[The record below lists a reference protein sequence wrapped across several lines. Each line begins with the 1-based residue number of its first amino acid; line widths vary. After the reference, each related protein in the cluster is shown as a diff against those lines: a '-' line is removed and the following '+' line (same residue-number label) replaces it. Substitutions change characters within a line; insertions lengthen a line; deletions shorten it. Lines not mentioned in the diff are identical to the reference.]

1 MSELPTGT
9 VTLLLADIEGST
21 RLWDTEPDTM
31 RAAITCL
38 DEVLAAV
45 ALTHHGVRPLEQGE
59 GDSFVIAFQ
68 RVADAVACA
77 LDLQRAPLSPIALR
91 IGLHTGDIQLRDENN
106 YVGPT
111 INRAA
116 RLRDLAHGGQ
126 TVLSGV
132 TEALMAEQ
140 LPPEVT
146 LVDLGTHALRDLPRP
161 EHVAQLCHPDL
172 NNEFPPLRT
181 AASTT
186 NLPIQL
192 TNFIGRQ
199 TEIEHVRR
207 TLDGH
212 RLVTLTGAGGAGKTR
227 LAVHV
232 ATTAADEFDGVCYI
246 DLAPINHPEAVAAT
260 AARTLNLPDQPGRS
274 TTDTLQRFL
283 RDRHLLL
290 VLDNCEHLLEA
301 SAQLATAILAGAD
314 RLSILAT
321 SREPLGVAGEATW
334 QVPSL
339 PLANEA
345 GALFADRARLARADF
360 SLTEDNTAT
369 VTEICRRLD
378 GMPLA
383 IELAAARVRTL
394 TLTEIVD
401 SLHDR
406 FRVLTGGSRTSVR
419 RQQTLRASVD
429 WSHALLTDHERILF
443 RRLAV
448 FLGSFDLAAVRA
460 VAGDGTIEHYQ
471 VLDQLTLL
479 ADKSLVV
486 ADNTGGQTRYRLLE
500 TMRQYALEKLGES
513 GEADAIRSRH
523 RDYYTAMV
531 SQLSAPVQ
539 TGHEQRVAQA
549 EAEMDNLRGA
559 FEWSLENNDTEQALA
574 LASSLHVL
582 WWTRGRTRQGRAWFD
597 AALPKYELPGVPPA
611 VYARALAEHAFLDTW
626 VTGSATMD
634 SARQALAIA
643 RELDEPALL
652 TRVLTACGFTS
663 GYTGDAELARTY
675 FTEAAELARTLGD
688 NWSLI
693 QILAWQ
699 ASVAETAGFPLVS
712 GPLAEEGGAL
722 AAAIDDRQGLRI
734 CQHSCGWTRVQR
746 AELTAAVAQLRAV
759 QADAEAAHDEMSAI
773 GATLGLSIAYADQGQ
788 PGPARAMAMRAVEI
802 ARGLDRYFLGLAT
815 GTLALAELADD
826 NIEAA
831 RVACTQNWEQLSP
844 THPELAAVHLAHH
857 AVHVALAERNLPL
870 ARHCAETAAGQSTG
884 WHLALASLALAR
896 VAQAEGHAEESERQA
911 HEALAAV
918 ADSGALLPLPDV
930 LEHLGGTAL
939 CNNSPSRAARLLG
952 AAEAFRQRTGV
963 VRFPMYDAAY
973 DESVAALRVALP
985 EEDFVAA
992 WAEGAGLSA
1001 DEAIA
1006 YVQRGRGERRRST
1019 SGWDSIT
1026 RAELDVVRLAGDGL
1040 GNKEIAA
1047 RLFISPRTVQ
1057 AHLSHIYSK
1066 LGLTSRIQ
1074 LAQEANRRAVYTDQ
1088 YR

>member
-21 RLWDTEPDTM
+21 RLWDSQPDTM

-38 DEVLAAV
+38 DEVISAV

-68 RVADAVACA
+68 RAADAVACA
-77 LDLQRAPLSPIALR
+77 VDLQRAPLSPIALR

-132 TEALMAEQ
+132 TEALVAEQ

-146 LVDLGTHALRDLPRP
+146 LIDLGTHALRDLPRP
-161 EHVAQLCHPDL
+161 ERVAQLCHPDL
-172 NNEFPPLRT
+172 HNEFPPLRT
-181 AASTT
+181 AVGSS

-207 TLDGH
+207 TLDDH

-232 ATTAADEFDGVCYI
+232 AAMAAGDFGGVCYI

-274 TTDTLQRFL
+274 TTDTLRRFL

-301 SAQLATAILAGAD
+301 SAQLATAILADAQ

-339 PLANEA
+339 PLADEA
-345 GALFADRARLARADF
+345 VALFADRARLARAGF
-360 SLTEDNTAT
+360 SLTEDNTSA
-369 VTEICRRLD
+369 VIEICRRLD

-429 WSHALLTDHERILF
+429 WSHALLTDNERILF

-448 FLGSFDLAAVRA
+448 FLGSFDLTAVRA
-460 VAGDGTIEHYQ
+460 IAGDDTIERYQ

-486 ADNTGGQTRYRLLE
+486 IDDTGGHTRYRLLE
-500 TMRQYALEKLGES
+500 TMRQYALERLGES
-513 GEADAIRSRH
+513 GEADTIRSRH

-531 SQLSAPVQ
+531 AQLSAPVQ
-539 TGHEQRVAQA
+539 IGHEQRVAQA

-559 FEWSLENNDTEQALA
+559 FEWSLENSDTEQALA
-574 LASSLHVL
+574 LTSSLHVL
-582 WWTRGRTRQGRAWFD
+582 WWTRGRIQQGRTWFN
-597 AALPKYELPGVPPA
+597 AALSQYQQSGVSPA

-634 SARQALAIA
+634 SARQALTIA
-643 RELDEPALL
+643 RELADPALL
-652 TRVLTACGFTS
+652 ARVLTACGFTS
-663 GYTGDAELARTY
+663 GYTGDADLAATFFLEAGELAR
-675 FTEAAELARTLGD
+675 AVGD

-699 ASVAETAGFPLVS
+699 SNVAETAGFPLVARQY
-712 GPLAEEGGAL
+712 AEEGCTLGAT
-722 AAAIDDRQGLRI
+722 IDDRHGLRI
-734 CQHSCGWTRVQR
+734 CRLSCGWINIQR
-746 AELTAAVAQLRAV
+746 AEFIEAAAQFHAV
-759 QADAEAAHDEMSAI
+759 LAEIEEAHDEMSAV
-773 GATLGLSIAYADQGQ
+773 GAALGLSIVYANLGQ
-788 PGPARAMAMRAVEI
+788 TDEARATSLQAVDL
-802 ARGLDRYFLGLAT
+802 ARGLDHYFLGLAN
-815 GTLALAELADD
+815 GTLAIAELAAGD
-826 NIEAA
+826 IAAA
-831 RVACTQNWEQLSP
+831 RAASADNWQQLSG
-844 THPELAAVHLAHH
+844 THPDLAAVHLAHH
-857 AVHVALAERNLPL
+857 AVHSAIADHDLPL
-870 ARHCAETAAGQSTG
+870 ARSWAETALGSSTG
-884 WHLALASLALAR
+884 WHLALASLALSR
-896 VAQAEGHAEESERQA
+896 IAQAEGRSDEAERHA
-911 HEALAAV
+911 HEAVAAV
-918 ADSGALLPLPDV
+918 ADSGALVPLADI
-930 LEHLGGTAL
+930 LEQLAAL
-939 CNNSPSRAARLLG
+939 ILRHDAWRAARILG
-952 AAEAFRQRTGV
+952 AAEAFRQRTGMI
-963 VRFPMYDAAY
+963 RFPMYDAAY
-973 DESVAALRVALP
+973 DESVATLGAAMSP
-985 EEDFVAA
+985 EDFTAA
-992 WAEGAGLSA
+992 WDEGAGLTT

-1026 RAELDVVRLAGDGL
+1026 RAELDVVKLAGDGL

-1047 RLFISPRTVQ
+1047 RLFVSPRTVQ

-1066 LGLTSRIQ
+1066 LGLTSRVQ
-1074 LAQEANRRAVYTDQ
+1074 LAHEASRRAL
-1088 YR
+1088 

>member
-21 RLWDTEPDTM
+21 RLWDTQPDTM
-31 RAAITCL
+31 RAAVTCL
-38 DEVLAAV
+38 DEVISAV
-45 ALTHHGVRPLEQGE
+45 ALTHHGARPLEQGE

-68 RVADAVACA
+68 RAADAVACA
-77 LDLQRAPLSPIALR
+77 VDLQRAPLSPIALR

-126 TVLSGV
+126 TVLSVV
-132 TEALMAEQ
+132 TEALVAEQ

-146 LVDLGTHALRDLPRP
+146 LIDLGTHALRDLPRP
-161 EHVAQLCHPDL
+161 ERVAQLCHPDL
-172 NNEFPPLRT
+172 HNEFPPLRT
-181 AASTT
+181 AVGSS

-207 TLDGH
+207 TLDDH

-232 ATTAADEFDGVCYI
+232 AAMAAGDFGGVCYI

-274 TTDTLQRFL
+274 TTDTLRRFL

-301 SAQLATAILAGAD
+301 SAQLATAILADAQQ
-314 RLSILAT
+314 LSILAT

-339 PLANEA
+339 PLADEA
-345 GALFADRARLARADF
+345 VALFADRARLARAGF
-360 SLTEDNTAT
+360 SLTEDNISA

-394 TLTEIVD
+394 TLAEIID

-406 FRVLTGGSRTSVR
+406 FRILTGGSRTSVR

-429 WSHALLTDHERILF
+429 WSHALLTDNERILF

-460 VAGDGTIEHYQ
+460 VTGDDSVERYQ
-471 VLDQLTLL
+471 VFDQITLL

-486 ADNTGGQTRYRLLE
+486 VNDSGGITRYRLLE

-513 GEADAIRSRH
+513 GEADATRSRH

-531 SQLSAPVQ
+531 SRLSAPAQ
-539 TGHEQRVAQA
+539 TGHDQRVAQA

-559 FEWSLENNDTEQALA
+559 FEWSLENHDTEEALA

-582 WWTRGRTRQGRAWFD
+582 WWTRGRVQQGRAWFN
-597 AALPKYELPGVPPA
+597 AALPKDERPDVSA
-611 VYARALAEHAFLDTW
+611 EVYARALAEHSFLDTW
-626 VTGSATMD
+626 VTGSAAMD
-634 SARQALAIA
+634 KARQALAIA
-643 RELDEPALL
+643 REVDEPTLL
-652 TRVLTACGFTS
+652 ARALTACGFTS
-663 GYTGDAELARTY
+663 GYTGDAELAAT
-675 FTEAAELARTLGD
+675 FFSEAGELARTAGD
-688 NWSLI
+688 GWSLI

-699 ASVAETAGFPLVS
+699 SNVAESAGFPLAAR
-712 GPLAEEGGAL
+712 PYAEEGCAL
-722 AAAIDDRQGLRI
+722 AEAIDDRHGLRI
-734 CQHSCGWTRVQR
+734 CRLSRGWIAVQR
-746 AELTAAVAQLRAV
+746 AELATAIALFHLV

-773 GATLGLSIAYADQGQ
+773 GAILGLGVAYAHQGQ
-788 PGPARAMAMRAVEI
+788 AGSARAVAQNAINI
-802 ARGLDRYFLGLAT
+802 AGGLDTYFLGLST
-815 GTLALAELADD
+815 GTLAIAELANGDTT
-826 NIEAA
+826 AA
-831 RVACTQNWEQLSP
+831 RAAGTQNWQQLST
-844 THPELAAVHLAHH
+844 THPDLASAQLAHH
-857 AVHVALAERNLPL
+857 AVNVALAEGDLPL
-870 ARHCAETAAGQSTG
+870 ARHYAETAVSSSTG
-884 WHLALASLALAR
+884 WHLALAQLAWSRVALAEQE
-896 VAQAEGHAEESERQA
+896 ADEAERHAHDA
-911 HEALAAV
+911 VAAV
-918 ADSGALLPLPDV
+918 ANSGALLPLPDI
-930 LEHLGGTAL
+930 LEHLAAL
-939 CNNSPSRAARLLG
+939 TLCDDPSRAARILG
-952 AAEAFRQRTGV
+952 AASAFRERTGV

-973 DESVAALRVALP
+973 DESVATLGAAMAP
-985 EEDFVAA
+985 EEFTAA
-992 WAEGAGLSA
+992 WDEGAGLST

-1026 RAELDVVRLAGDGL
+1026 RAELDVVKLAGDGL

-1047 RLFISPRTVQ
+1047 RLFVSPRTVQ

-1066 LGLTSRIQ
+1066 LGLTSRVQ
-1074 LAQEANRRAVYTDQ
+1074 LAQEANRRAVQLDE